1 MRVRSE
7 EKRREIV
14 TAAAELF
21 VELGYEHT
29 SMSAISERVGGS
41 KATLYGYFQS
51 KEDLL
56 RAVLEYDVAN
66 EAMLVLHAFPVEEDL
81 REGLT
86 QLGIQYLTG
95 RLSALP
101 IANMRTL
108 ASLPAE
114 STMGKEFYET
124 VLRPAWELLAEHF
137 AGLMKAGR
145 LRSADP
151 WVAAMHWKGLNEGEL
166 LETRVLGAASRPDPK
181 VVKKLATLAADA
193 FLRIYEP
200 EPANVMSNPDISR

>member
-14 TAAAELF
+14 TVAAELF

-41 KATLYGYFQS
+41 KATLYGYFPS

-66 EAMLVLHAFPVEEDL
+66 AAFLVLHEFPSDEDL
-81 REGLT
+81 RDGLSR
-86 QLGIQYLTG
+86 LGSQYLTR
-95 RLSALP
+95 RLGALS

-114 STMGKEFYET
+114 STMGKDFYET
-124 VLRPAWELLAEHF
+124 MVRPAWELLSNHF
-137 AGLMKAGR
+137 ADLMKAGR
-145 LRSADP
+145 LRQADP
-151 WVAAMHWKGLNEGEL
+151 WVAAMHWKGLNESEL
-166 LETRVLGAASRPDPK
+166 LEKRLVGAMSHPDPK
-181 VVKKLATLAADA
+181 EIKKLATLAADA
-193 FLRIYEP
+193 FLRIYGP
-200 EPANVMSNPDISR
+200 EPANIDAQS

>member
-41 KATLYGYFQS
+41 KATLYGYFPS

-66 EAMLVLHAFPVEEDL
+66 EAMLVLQEFPVEEDL

-108 ASLPAE
+108 ASLPVE

-137 AGLMKAGR
+137 AGLMNAGR

-166 LETRVLGAASRPDPK
+166 LETRVLGATSRPDPK

-200 EPANVMSNPDISR
+200 EPANVDSQS